1 MGKGGTTDVDML
13 GCEWSKLA
21 GTGGTPGEEEEG
33 KAMLERWREVRFV
46 QFAEWNWRARKAV
59 GTICK

>member
-1 MGKGGTTDVDML
+1 ML
-13 GCEWSKLA
+13 GCEWSKLT
-21 GTGGTPGEEEEG
+21 GTGGIPGEEEEG

-46 QFAEWNWRARKAV
+46 QCAEWNWRARKAV